1 MIIPHAPRL
10 PDGPFTLGEAQS
22 LGVSRDNLRSREFIG
37 VSRNL
42 YRPASWQFELW
53 QAARAL
59 CVVTPGAWISHT
71 TAARLH
77 KLILPPWLSESNALH
92 LSKPRRLPGTRRS
105 GIVGH
110 TVVTLPD
117 EVESI
122 DELRIST
129 RARTWLDLARTLP
142 LKELVCM
149 GDQLIRI
156 PRPEFEGRSR
166 PYATLEQLRAMVNRH
181 KNLQGIARA
190 REALE
195 LMRVGADSGP
205 ETLMRL
211 AMLDAGLPEP
221 ELQLKLWDGVKGPSA
236 DAGYRAWRI
245 ALQYD
250 GAHHLDEAQRRSDRR
265 RDKAFRAAGWT
276 VLVFTD
282 EDLADHFQDAVPLIK
297 KALRAS
303 RVDPAIVSGFASSS
317 QRPCAVQPK
326 RRTLPT

>member
-1 MIIPHAPRL
+1 
-10 PDGPFTLGEAQS
+10 
-22 LGVSRDNLRSREFIG
+22 
-37 VSRNL
+37 
-42 YRPASWQFELW
+42 
-53 QAARAL
+53 
-59 CVVTPGAWISHT
+59 
-71 TAARLH
+71 
-77 KLILPPWLSESNALH
+77 
-92 LSKPRRLPGTRRS
+92 
-105 GIVGH
+105 
-110 TVVTLPD
+110 
-117 EVESI
+117 
-122 DELRIST
+122 
-129 RARTWLDLARTLP
+129 
-142 LKELVCM
+142 M